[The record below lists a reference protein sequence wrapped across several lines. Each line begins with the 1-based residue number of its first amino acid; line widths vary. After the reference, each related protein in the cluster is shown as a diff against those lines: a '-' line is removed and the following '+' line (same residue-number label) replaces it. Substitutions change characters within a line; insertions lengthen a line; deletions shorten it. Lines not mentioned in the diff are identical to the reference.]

1 MRWSTPFR
9 TSSGPFPKLESV
21 ISFARGIPGPDC
33 LPNDEIAAC
42 AKAVLERPEGDAA
55 QYGPAAGFPPLRALL
70 AERHGVDPGRIFVSN
85 GSLQG
90 LAFLWQHL
98 LKGDSKRVLVE
109 APTYDR
115 PLKILKGL
123 GAEVEGL
130 PMDDEGLELDALE
143 RALAD
148 GPRPAFLYTI
158 PTFQNPSGR
167 TLSLERR
174 LRLIELAEEHDL
186 LVVEDDPYGL
196 VRFEG
201 EPLPSLLELA
211 PSGRV
216 VYSCSFSKTVAPGLR
231 VGYQVLTPE
240 LLAGVEA
247 IAVSTY
253 VSPVIFTQAIVWEF
267 LRRGRLEP
275 NLEQIGAKLRERR
288 DAMLEALERELPQ
301 ASWSHPEGGYFIWLD
316 LPAEVDAA
324 ELLQRAEA
332 AGVTFVK
339 GTDFFAGPGGESSAR
354 LAFSFASAEEIP
366 EGVGRLASA
375 VPSPLSV

>member
-1 MRWSTPFR
+1 M
-9 TSSGPFPKLESV
+9 

-33 LPNDEIAAC
+33 LPNDEIAEC
-42 AKAVLERPEGDAA
+42 ARAVLGRPERDAA
-55 QYGPAAGFPPLRALL
+55 QYGPPAGFPPLRALL
-70 AERHGVDPGRIFVSN
+70 AERHGSDPGHIFVSN

-98 LKGDSKRVLVE
+98 LRGDSKRVLVE

-115 PLKILKGL
+115 PLKILTGL
-123 GAEVEGL
+123 GAEVESL
-130 PMDDEGLELDALE
+130 SMDEDGLELDALE
-143 RALAD
+143 QALAL
-148 GPRPAFLYTI
+148 GPKPAFLYTI

-167 TLSLERR
+167 TLTLERR
-174 LRLIELAEEHDL
+174 RRLIELADANDL

-211 PSGRV
+211 PEGRV

-231 VGYQVLTPE
+231 VGYLVLPPE
-240 LLAGVEA
+240 LLAAVEA

-267 LRRGRLEP
+267 LRDGRFEP
-275 NLEQIGAKLRERR
+275 NLERIAGKLRTRR
-288 DAMLEALERELPQ
+288 DAMLEALERELPE
-301 ASWSHPEGGYFIWLD
+301 ATWSRPQGGYFIWLD
-316 LPAEVDAA
+316 LPGDVDSGQ
-324 ELLQRAEA
+324 LLGRAEQE
-332 AGVTFVK
+332 GVTFVK

-354 LAFSFASAEEIP
+354 LAFSYASAAEID
-366 EGVGRLASA
+366 EGVGLLASA
-375 VPSPLSV
+375 VGALPAPAAASV

>member
-1 MRWSTPFR
+1 M
-9 TSSGPFPKLESV
+9 

-33 LPNDEIAAC
+33 LPLEEIGVCALAAL
-42 AKAVLERPEGDAA
+42 AREERDAA
-55 QYGPAAGFPPLRALL
+55 QYGPAAGFPPLRELL
-70 AERHGVDPGRIFVSN
+70 AERHGVEPARIFLSN

-98 LKGDSKRVLVE
+98 LSTGSKRVLVE

-115 PLKILKGL
+115 PLKILSGL
-123 GAEVEGL
+123 GADVAGI
-130 PMDDEGLELDALE
+130 PMDDEGLELESLE
-143 RALAD
+143 RELHE
-148 GPRPAFLYTI
+148 GPKPAFLYTI

-174 LRLIELAEEHDL
+174 RRLVELAEVNDL

-211 PSGRV
+211 PAGRV
-216 VYSCSFSKTVAPGLR
+216 VYSCSFSKTIAPGLR
-231 VGYQVLTPE
+231 VGYLVLPPE
-240 LLAGVEA
+240 LAAAVEA

-267 LRRGRLEP
+267 LRRGLLEP
-275 NLEQIGAKLRERR
+275 NLERAGGLLRERR
-288 DAMLEALERELPQ
+288 DAMLEGLERELPEG
-301 ASWSHPEGGYFIWLD
+301 ATWSRPQGGYFIWLD
-316 LPAEVDAA
+316 LPHDVDAG
-324 ELLQRAEA
+324 ELLDEAER

-339 GTDFFAGPGGESSAR
+339 GADFFAGAGGRSSAR
-354 LAFSFASAEEIP
+354 LAFSFAGPAEIGD
-366 EGVGRLASA
+366 GVVRLAEA
-375 VPSPLSV
+375 LRGLLGRSVASLPAATV